1 MHPLSSQIE
10 TAFSLGQLKQ
20 GPGVQLS
27 SPVLSGEPTKSC
39 FAKSCL
45 LCLTWA
51 SDVKQTEALDKRK
64 PLLWDQL
71 CSKSQANPRLHYLRR
86 YTKKPLSHTQ
96 HLLSRAMASA
106 ASHGSQLCFS
116 AFAPE
121 SWFSY
126 YSSLPLADIEIA
138 LESFPFPWL
147 L

>member
-96 HLLSRAMASA
+96 HLLSAPSTYCLGLWPVRHHMAA
-106 ASHGSQLCFS
+106 NCV
-116 AFAPE
+116 
-121 SWFSY
+121 
-126 YSSLPLADIEIA
+126 SLPLHLSPGSLTTPA
-138 LESFPFPWL
+138 FPWL
-147 L
+147 ILR